1 MSSLYRLKPQF
12 QQFLRPVASGLA
24 GAGVTANAVTVTE
37 TAVSALLGAVLA
49 LNADRPGIFLLLPLW
64 LFVRMA
70 ANALDGL
77 LAREH
82 GSGSRLGVYLNE
94 LCDVVGDAALY
105 LPFVAVAPFGWPG
118 VGAVVLLSALAEMA
132 GALGPA
138 AGGRRRYEG
147 PLGKSDRALAFGAL
161 ALWYGLA
168 GSIPDWAS
176 WIMPLL
182 AVGLVATIVNRV
194 RAGLA

>member
-12 QQFLRPVASGLA
+12 QQLLRPVANGLA
-24 GAGVTANAVTVTE
+24 GAGVRANALTVAE
-37 TAVSALLGAVLA
+37 TIVSVLLGAFLYM
-49 LNADRPGIFLLLPLW
+49 NADRPGVFLLLPLW

-82 GSGSRLGVYLNE
+82 GHGSRLGVYLNE

-105 LPFVAVAPFGWPG
+105 LPFVAVAPFGWAS
-118 VGAVVLLSALAEMA
+118 VGAVVLLSTLAEMA
-132 GALGPA
+132 GALGPM
-138 AGGRRRYEG
+138 AGGTRRYEG

-168 GSIPDWAS
+168 GSIPDWAF

-182 AVGLVATIVNRV
+182 SVGLVATIVNRV